1 MYSARGGAEAEASG
15 VACVLE
21 DLLARELGCAPDV
34 VAGLLRRLDGDR
46 EAVVQVAGVLDVTQ
60 RRGLRPLPSPLPLVP
75 AIETAFS
82 DFAPALREKRALLE
96 QALDAGSPCTA
107 SLCGGR
113 VLGARV
119 DERSAAWILGTSTA
133 EEVMAAHRRLARRSE
148 HEDAAASAWHRASGS
163 SARDAGAAVELLRAA
178 RQLRADDESL
188 PSLRFAA
195 LAAQHSTGAVRDQA
209 LLIAGVSAMGSGYA
223 AEAAARLSELFR
235 VGSEHAALR
244 GAAVL
249 LAAETHLRGVVP
261 AVAPVDLRPR
271 TDTTA
276 DWYAYARAAAFA
288 AALCAERGDRGR
300 AREWLDQLRLAAAKV
315 GAERE
320 LRDPVV
326 SMTWL
331 LLGESEADDARGAGP
346 LTGVVYGALRA
357 AVAGD
362 VDAGLRILAAGDYH
376 QADARDPFIAGF
388 ERSPLVEAHR
398 AVAEGLLMTWRG
410 DLGAAREHLAAAAL
424 KLPVAIPF
432 AGLGVILARRLDL
445 AVIGEIGPIS
455 RSLTAA
461 LPSPTRVDHLVDRTV
476 RAHLDGRSDEAVAL
490 LRLWIERGAP
500 QPVLAVPGIDEIA
513 PGGVDVE
520 TIPRHRVEPPEMT
533 LARTL
538 RLRASTIPQ
547 AAWAS
552 EGSRLEDAAGG
563 IRSPFERARVSAAF
577 GVRAVI
583 HDDPRAGRRHLE
595 AALALFEESGA
606 LAWAE
611 QVAERIRLLDQT
623 AEYGDE
629 LGDAVEAIRRRWA
642 PMLTHRELQL
652 ALAVVG
658 GASNREIASSF
669 TVSVRTV
676 EVHLGRIFAKLGVRT
691 RVELMLL
698 ALRSARHG

>member
-1 MYSARGGAEAEASG
+1 MVS
-15 VACVLE
+15 VLE
-21 DLLARELGCAPDV
+21 DLLARDLGCAPDV
-34 VAGLLRRLDGDR
+34 VACLFRRLDGDR
-46 EAVVQVAGVLDVTQ
+46 EAVVQVAGVLDVSQ
-60 RRGLRPLPSPLPLVP
+60 RRGLRSLPSPLPLVP
-75 AIETAFS
+75 AIEAVFS
-82 DFAPALREKRALLE
+82 DFVPSPEEKKVLLE
-96 QALDAGSPCTA
+96 QALDAESPCTA
-107 SLCGGR
+107 SRCGDR

-119 DERSAAWILGTSTA
+119 DERLAAWIVGTSTA
-133 EEVMAAHRRLARRSE
+133 EEVMAAHRRLAGLYSE
-148 HEDAAASAWHRASGS
+148 HDDAAVAAWHRASGA

-178 RQLRADDESL
+178 HLLRADDESL

-195 LAAQHSTGAVRDQA
+195 LAAQHSSGVVRDQA
-209 LLIAGVSAMGSGYA
+209 LLTAGVSAMGAGYA
-223 AEAAARLSELFR
+223 AEAAAWLSELFR
-235 VGSEHAALR
+235 DGSEHAALL

-261 AVAPVDLRPR
+261 AVDPVSLRPQ
-271 TDTTA
+271 TDA
-276 DWYAYARAAAFA
+276 AVDWYAYARATAFA

-315 GAERE
+315 GAGRE

-331 LLGESEADDARGAGP
+331 LLGESQADDARGTGP

-357 AVAGD
+357 AVGGD
-362 VDAGLRILAAGDYH
+362 VDAGLRILAAGDYP

-388 ERSPLVEAHR
+388 ERSPLIEAHR

-410 DLGAAREHLAAAAL
+410 DLGSAREQLASAAL
-424 KLPVAIPF
+424 ELPVAIPF
-432 AGLGVILARRLDL
+432 AGLGVVLARRLDL
-445 AVIGEIGPIS
+445 AVTGEIGPIS

-461 LPSPTRVDHLVDRTV
+461 LPAPTRVDHLVDRAV
-476 RAHLDGRSDEAVAL
+476 RAHLGRRSDEAVAL
-490 LRLWIERGAP
+490 FRLWVERGAP

-513 PGGVDVE
+513 PVGLDVE
-520 TIPRHRVEPPEMT
+520 AIPRHRVEPPEMT

-538 RLRASTIPQ
+538 RLRASTISQ
-547 AAWAS
+547 AAWAAEAS
-552 EGSRLEDAAGG
+552 QLEDAARG

-611 QVAERIRLLDQT
+611 QVAERIRMLDQT
-623 AEYGDE
+623 AEHGDG

-642 PMLTHRELQL
+642 PMLTRRELEF

-676 EVHLGRIFAKLGVRT
+676 EVHLGRIFAKLGVRS